1 MLARL
6 YLVTRNMSTIRIFGL
21 VVAASSIAAATVA
34 AIDSGHAIAEPP
46 RAAAP
51 RQPGILRYAPD
62 APQLAALKTRVAE
75 ELPVPLAEPLNG
87 RIAYNENFTA
97 RVSSPIAGRIL
108 TIKRQPG
115 DAVKV
120 GDALLALDSPELAQA
135 AADLNKAQADESR
148 KRLAFERAQKL
159 HDGEVLP
166 RKDLESAEADLAQ
179 ARAEARRARLRL
191 RNLVPGGAA
200 HEIYALR
207 SPISGVV
214 SERKANPGMEV
225 RPDLPDP
232 LFVVTDPKRLWVVID
247 LPERNL
253 GKVDPGHPVAVE
265 VDAWPGERFAGT
277 IEKVGETVDPAT
289 RRIQVRCSLPNP
301 ARKLKPEMYARVT
314 LLADEHQRAL
324 RVPNGALVTQGLYIH
339 LFVEKSSGV
348 FEKRRVT
355 LRLQDR
361 DYSYIASGLTPGERV
376 VTSGALLLNSELS
389 AAN

>member
-1 MLARL
+1 
-6 YLVTRNMSTIRIFGL
+6 MSPLRITGL
-21 VVAASSIAAATVA
+21 VLVAGSIAAATAVA
-34 AIDSGHAIAEPP
+34 VNSVSAGAEPAQ
-46 RAAAP
+46 AAAP
-51 RQPGILRYAPD
+51 REPGILRYPPG
-62 APQLAALKTRVAE
+62 APQLAALKTTAAE

-87 RIAYNENFTA
+87 RVTYNENFTA
-97 RVSSPIAGRIL
+97 RVSSPIAGRIVSL
-108 TIKRQPG
+108 RLQPG
-115 DAVKV
+115 DKVKA
-120 GDALLALDSPELAQA
+120 GDPLLALDAPELAQA
-135 AADLNKAQADESR
+135 VADLNKAQADETR

-179 ARAEARRARLRL
+179 ARAEAERARLRL
-191 RNLVPGGAA
+191 RNLAPGGGAR
-200 HEIYALR
+200 ENYVLR
-207 SPISGVV
+207 SPIGGVV
-214 SERKANPGMEV
+214 SERKANPGLEV
-225 RPDLPDP
+225 RPDLADP
-232 LFVVTDPKRLWVVID
+232 LYVITDPTRLWVIID

-253 GKVDPGHPVAVE
+253 SKVEPGHPVAVE

-289 RRIQVRCSLPNP
+289 RRIHVRCSVPNP

-324 RVPNGALVTQGLYIH
+324 RVPNGALITEGLYSH
-339 LFVEKSSGV
+339 LFVEKSTGV
-348 FEKRRVT
+348 FEKRRVS

-361 DYSYIASGLTPGERV
+361 DYSYVASGLNPGERV

>member
-1 MLARL
+1 MVPRL
-6 YLVTRNMSTIRIFGL
+6 VVMSPLRITGL
-21 VVAASSIAAATVA
+21 VLVAASIAGATAVA
-34 AIDSGHAIAEPP
+34 VNSVSLGAEPA

-51 RQPGILRYAPD
+51 REPGILRYPPD
-62 APQLAALKTRVAE
+62 APQLAALK
-75 ELPVPLAEPLNG
+75 
-87 RIAYNENFTA
+87 ITA
-97 RVSSPIAGRIL
+97 V
-108 TIKRQPG
+108 
-115 DAVKV
+115 
-120 GDALLALDSPELAQA
+120 
-135 AADLNKAQADESR
+135 ADLNKAQADETR

-179 ARAEARRARLRL
+179 ARAEAQRARLRM
-191 RNLVPGGAA
+191 RNLAPGGGAR
-200 HEIYALR
+200 ENYLLR
-207 SPISGVV
+207 APIGGVV

-232 LFVVTDPKRLWVVID
+232 LYVITDPKRLWVMID

-253 GKVDPGHPVAVE
+253 SKVEPGHPVAVE

-277 IEKVGETVDPAT
+277 IEKIGETVDPAT
-289 RRIQVRCSLPNP
+289 RRIQVRCSVPNP

-314 LLADEHQRAL
+314 LLADENQRAL
-324 RVPNGALVTQGLYIH
+324 RVPNGALITEGLYRQV
-339 LFVEKSSGV
+339 FVEKSPGV

-361 DYSYIASGLTPGERV
+361 DYSYVASGLRPGERV
-376 VTSGALLLNSELS
+376 GAGGALLLNSELA